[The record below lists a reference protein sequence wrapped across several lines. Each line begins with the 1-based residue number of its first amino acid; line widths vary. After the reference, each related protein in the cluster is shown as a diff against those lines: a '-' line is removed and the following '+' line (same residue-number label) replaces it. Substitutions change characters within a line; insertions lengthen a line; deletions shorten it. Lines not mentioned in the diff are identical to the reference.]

1 MQVNIDCHCL
11 SCLIIDSFPDPV
23 TAITASATIFT
34 ATITTTT
41 TTTNATRIYQRIQ
54 PPPKTWQ
61 STASLILLIVM
72 IF

>member
-23 TAITASATIFT
+23 TANFTASATIFT

-41 TTTNATRIYQRIQ
+41 TTTTNNATRIYQRIQ
-54 PPPKTWQ
+54 PPPKT
-61 STASLILLIVM
+61 
-72 IF
+72 